1 MKTKW
6 NVFTLL
12 GIVAATLLWGCSDD
26 GNEPENALQP
36 SDYANTGNWARI
48 GTSGGKAVDVFYVY
62 PTTWEK
68 QNVDDPDCC
77 AIDYQPMRTRV
88 EDMIA
93 EQASAFETVGNLYAP
108 YYRQMAIDVMPTD
121 RKETTLH
128 GEPLTDV
135 TAAFDYFINHY
146 NNGRPYIIAAH
157 SQGSNIM
164 MLMLADYMKQHP
176 EIQQRMIAA
185 YIIGYDVTQAYL
197 DKNKHLTF
205 AQSATDTGVL
215 ISWNTEAPEIGGPNP
230 VMADG
235 TGVCINP
242 LSWTRTAEPAD
253 VSLNL
258 GCVSL
263 VNGKLESTIPGFADA
278 IINLTRGTVTC
289 STVNPADYQLPGG
302 LFPSGVY
309 HGQDYG
315 FYYYNIR
322 QNAQDRVNAYLKK

>member
-1 MKTKW
+1 MKTCKH
-6 NVFTLL
+6 FFILS
-12 GIVAATLLWGCSDD
+12 GIALATFLTGCSDD
-26 GNEPENALQP
+26 ENGTDNTPQP
-36 SDYANTGNWARI
+36 SDYANADNWARI
-48 GTSGGKAVDVFYVY
+48 SATSGKAVDVFYVY

-68 QNVDDPDCC
+68 QNPDDPDCC

-108 YYRQMAIDVMPTD
+108 YYRQMAIDVMSTD
-121 RKETTLH
+121 RKETALR
-128 GEPLTDV
+128 GEPLIDV

-164 MLMLADYMKQHP
+164 MLLLADYMKQHP
-176 EIQQRMIAA
+176 ELQKRMVAA

-205 AQSATDTGVL
+205 AQWATDTGVL
-215 ISWNTEAPEIGGPNP
+215 ISWNTEAPEIGGSNP

-235 TGVCINP
+235 VGVCINP

-253 VSLNL
+253 ASLNL
-258 GCVSL
+258 GCAAL
-263 VNGKLESTIPGFADA
+263 ENGQLISTIPGFADA
-278 IINLTRGTVTC
+278 IIDLSRGTVTC
-289 STVNPADYQLPGG
+289 STVDPDVYSLPGG
-302 LFPSGVY
+302 VFPAGVY

-322 QNAQDRVNAYLKK
+322 QNAQDRANAFLKK